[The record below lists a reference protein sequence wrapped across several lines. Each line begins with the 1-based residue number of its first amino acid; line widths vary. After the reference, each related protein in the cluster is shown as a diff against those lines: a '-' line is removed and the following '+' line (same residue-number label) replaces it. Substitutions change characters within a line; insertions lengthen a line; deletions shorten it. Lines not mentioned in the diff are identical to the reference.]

1 MRKIKERIQRCTK
14 EEIVRFIA
22 IYAVVVFLVLFLVCP
37 LCTLFIKAFQD
48 KNGVFVGMAQ
58 FAKYFSSKAMVY
70 AISNTFFI
78 AIVSTLIAVTL
89 AFIFAY
95 ALSRKN
101 VPCKSFFRYV
111 GMLSLI
117 HI

>member
-48 KNGVFVGMAQ
+48 KDGVFVGLAQ

-70 AISNTFFI
+70 AISNTF
-78 AIVSTLIAVTL
+78 LL
-89 AFIFAY
+89 P
-95 ALSRKN
+95 LCPRLL
-101 VPCKSFFRYV
+101 R
-111 GMLSLI
+111 
-117 HI
+117 